1 MAAAEAAIKE
11 QLWSFEI
18 SPEVR
23 ERHQLLVSSFSQQI
37 HFQLGR
43 KIQQF
48 YQQILALVQ
57 SKYHSDG
64 SWEISI
70 GQDIAAL
77 ASGVKQWLNSQPGKL
92 GNEAMSFLTKLTYS
106 SHICRLLNS
115 LAQATAKETYFIQ
128 LSSCIEIFQQLL
140 KMQMQPE
147 AARKKG
153 LQKRRLAQ
161 RRKHKETLSFK
172 PLHEYAVSVLSN
184 LESQKDTDWRKV
196 SVALAIATGRRLA
209 EIHLAASRFEYV
221 DARHVKFTGQRKL
234 MGDAA
239 AYFEQ
244 NPSYIMPVLVDAEK
258 VVKAHQ
264 WLKQKGQVVESPQ
277 AVNRAFGNR
286 LRQWVR
292 HLKQKW
298 GILHPLFTYKA
309 FRSIYASACNQVFNS
324 KDMGNNLY
332 IADILGLGRGGLLKW
347 GLITDTQTPQSYISD
362 FRLLE
367 TECVL
372 QPNREKRDAALPSAE
387 SDRTAPPSIS
397 IQDGCARGEP
407 KAIPLTAPYALAPD
421 SISIQEEKIER
432 EIPAHACTRGRG
444 VDI

>member
-11 QLWSFEI
+11 GLWSFEI
-18 SPEVR
+18 SPKVR

-37 HFQLGR
+37 HFQLGK

-64 SWEISI
+64 SWEASI
-70 GQDIAAL
+70 VQDIAAL
-77 ASGVKQWLNSQPGKL
+77 ASGAKQWLNSQPGKL
-92 GNEAMSFLTKLTYS
+92 GHETLSFLTKLRYS

-115 LAQATAKETYFIQ
+115 LVEATAKETYFIQ
-128 LSSCIEIFQQLL
+128 ISSCIEIFQRLL

-147 AARKKG
+147 AAQKKG

-161 RRKHKETLSFK
+161 RRKQRETLSFK

-184 LESQKDTDWRKV
+184 LESRETDWSEV
-196 SVALAIATGRRLA
+196 SVAIAIATGRRLA

-221 DARHVKFTGQRKL
+221 DATHVKFTGQRKL

-258 VVKAHQ
+258 VVIGHQ
-264 WLKQKGQVVESPQ
+264 WLKQKGQVVES
-277 AVNRAFGNR
+277 ALVANRAKGNP

-298 GILHPLFTYKA
+298 GILHQLFTYKA
-309 FRSIYASACNQVFNS
+309 FRSIYAAACNQVFNGN
-324 KDMGNNLY
+324 DMDDSLY
-332 IADILGLGRGGLLKW
+332 IADILGIGRGGLLKW
-347 GLITDTQTPQSYISD
+347 GLIIDTVSPQSYKSD
-362 FRLLE
+362 FRVVE
-367 TECVL
+367 TDCVL
-372 QPNREKRDAALPSAE
+372 EAIDGNSDLTDYTTCHLPTHPA
-387 SDRTAPPSIS
+387 SIS
-397 IQDGCARGEP
+397 IQ
-407 KAIPLTAPYALAPD
+407 K
-421 SISIQEEKIER
+421 EKTVSS
-432 EIPAHACTRGRG
+432 AHAYTRGKG
-444 VDI
+444 VDS